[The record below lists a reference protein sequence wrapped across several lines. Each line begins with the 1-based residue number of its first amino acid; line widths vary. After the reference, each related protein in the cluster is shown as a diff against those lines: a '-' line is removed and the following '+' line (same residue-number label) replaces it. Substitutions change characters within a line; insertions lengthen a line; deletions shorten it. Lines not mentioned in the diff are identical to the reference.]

1 MDSGSR
7 KLFITSYKRS
17 TSVFFNPIRAIT
29 PYDNNRILVGI
40 DGGGVYFV
48 DKHTSETKLFVNT
61 EDSGE
66 FFYVAMESMP

>member
-1 MDSGSR
+1 M
-7 KLFITSYKRS
+7 
-17 TSVFFNPIRAIT
+17 
-29 PYDNNRILVGI
+29 
-40 DGGGVYFV
+40 